1 MAEGEEARLVR
12 MLSDFDMQDDAADL
26 AKYGIRRPGDLAYLD
41 EDLINNLPVTPIC
54 KAKLRRLAKSVGAV
68 DDRPRTSVDP
78 YALASA
84 QNTGFS
90 TAPEP
95 NFLRLDSPPPPP
107 HPHGSAREVT
117 PKMTPPPART
127 PSRDYATVY
136 HLRSGIKPR
145 SDLIDEDAI
154 RARMARDMSFERQ
167 HNGRVSSD
175 LQMLNEVLTVRPGHL
190 LLGHLLH
197 SLHVSHTHPLSRGW
211 SQSGTQRA

>member
-1 MAEGEEARLVR
+1 MAGCEEARLAR
-12 MLSDFDMQDDAADL
+12 MLSDFEMQDDAADL

-41 EDLINNLPVTPIC
+41 EDLINDLPVTPIC
-54 KAKLRRLAKSVGAV
+54 KAKLRRLAKSIAAV
-68 DDRPRTSVDP
+68 DDRPRTSVDAH
-78 YALASA
+78 ALASASA

-107 HPHGSAREVT
+107 HRHGSAREVT

-167 HNGRVSSD
+167 QNGRVSSD
-175 LQMLNEVLTVRPGHL
+175 LQMLNEVLTVRPG
-190 LLGHLLH
+190 
-197 SLHVSHTHPLSRGW
+197 PFI
-211 SQSGTQRA
+211 A